1 MNNFSENIVNQRF
14 KAVYEELERRRLI
27 KGKSDIAKRLGT
39 YNHVVNS
46 ILKGQ
51 RNVTVDQLWKLFSN
65 YEVNANY
72 LFGLSEDIFLPS
84 AKILDLMPTRS
95 LQERH
100 FAGRQ
105 NISMVPSRAMAGY
118 AMEYQDKEFLEGFQK
133 FSIPGLEGS
142 LVAFEISGDSMMP
155 TVTNGDIVVCEPL
168 DRGEPLRD
176 NQVYVIVTDVVVAKR
191 VQQVKEGDRISQLLL
206 ISDNA
211 TVYKPYEVDLEE
223 IRQILKVKC
232 RLTSYAIG

>member
-14 KAVYEELERRRLI
+14 KAVYEELERRRMI

-51 RNVTVDQLWKLFSN
+51 RNVTVDQLWKLFGA

-72 LFGLSEDIFLPS
+72 LFGLSEEVFLPS
-84 AKILDLMPTRS
+84 AKALGALPTRS
-95 LQERH
+95 IQERQYS
-100 FAGRQ
+100 GRQ
-105 NISMVPSRAMAGY
+105 NIALVPSRAMAGY
-118 AMEYQDKEFLEGFQK
+118 AMEYQDKEFLNGFQK
-133 FSIPGLEGS
+133 FSIPGLEGE

-155 TVTNGDIVVCEPL
+155 TITNGDTVVCEPL
-168 DRGEPLRD
+168 ERGEPLRD

-191 VQQVKEGDRISQLLL
+191 IQQVKDGDRISQLLL

-211 TVYKPYEVDLEE
+211 SVYKPYEVDLEE